1 MAVRLPSPFSKR
13 RARPVKTPDGQ
24 MTLFEHL
31 AELRSR
37 LVKACGVIV
46 LGMIVIWFFYD
57 PLFQLFSAPFTHAI
71 QTLDTKRKITA
82 GLNFSDIGS
91 PLMLQLKVVA
101 ATSVVVTSP
110 AWLYQLWAF
119 VMPGLHKN
127 ERRWTYIF
135 VGTAAPL
142 FIAGVLVGY
151 YALPK
156 GLAVL
161 VNFTPMGGF
170 NWVNAEGYL
179 TFMIRLLLVF
189 GLAFEIPIVVII
201 LNAVGVL
208 SSRVMTKV
216 RPFVI
221 FGIFVFAAVA
231 TPSTD
236 PFTML
241 LLALPMCA
249 LYGVSEIIARAAEK
263 RRKSR
268 AAAMLESDDLPDELD

>member
-1 MAVRLPSPFSKR
+1 MAIRLPNAFSRKR
-13 RARPVKTPDGQ
+13 PRPPKTPDGQ

-37 LVKACGVIV
+37 LVKACAVIV
-46 LGMIVIWFFYD
+46 LGMVVIWFFYD
-57 PLFQLFSAPFTHAI
+57 PLFKVFSDPFQHAI
-71 QTLDTKRKITA
+71 QTLDTKRDITA
-82 GLNFSDIGS
+82 GLNFSAVGS
-91 PLMLQLKVVA
+91 ALMLQLKVVA
-101 ATSVVVTSP
+101 ATSLVATSP
-110 AWLYQLWAF
+110 FWLYQLWAF
-119 VMPGLHKN
+119 VMPGLHRN

-135 VGTAAPL
+135 VGSAAPL
-142 FIAGVLVGY
+142 FIIGVLVGY

-161 VNFTPMGGF
+161 VNFTPTGGF

-189 GLAFEIPIVVII
+189 GLAFEIPIVVIV

-208 SSRVMTKV
+208 SSRVMSKV

-241 LLALPMCA
+241 LLALPMTG
-249 LYGVSEIIARAAEK
+249 LYMVSEVIARVAEK
-263 RRKSR
+263 RRKAR
-268 AAAMLESDDLPDELD
+268 TAALLSDDTDELD